1 LPVQKLLGHTLFSG
15 IVPSDYIG
23 VFWQTEI
30 SSADNAHERHS
41 KKIPMNVFFGALLLV
56 TTDNSHAAVQSLF
69 ASFLCVPSFGLLPLG
84 DLDFVA

>member
-1 LPVQKLLGHTLFSG
+1 MNDIQK
-15 IVPSDYIG
+15 
-23 VFWQTEI
+23 
-30 SSADNAHERHS
+30 
-41 KKIPMNVFFGALLLV
+41 KMPMNVFFGALLLV